1 MAERQENCNPFCQG
15 KYHLIVNKLGQ
26 SFVFAIIMITPTSIN
41 TIQNAV
47 AAINMTD
54 ARARPSQASFAGYPK
69 TSAPSVHIEVTKIA
83 PMTTVI
89 GVTSNRLS

>member
-1 MAERQENCNPFCQG
+1 M
-15 KYHLIVNKLGQ
+15 IVNELGQ
-26 SFVFAIIMITPTSIN
+26 SFVFPVIMITPTSIN
-41 TIQNAV
+41 IGQNAV

-54 ARARPSQASFAGYPK
+54 ARVRPPHASFARYPK

-83 PMTTVI
+83 PMTMVI

>member
-1 MAERQENCNPFCQG
+1 M
-15 KYHLIVNKLGQ
+15 IVNELGQ
-26 SFVFAIIMITPTSIN
+26 SFVFPVIMITPTSIN
-41 TIQNAV
+41 IGQNAV

>member
-1 MAERQENCNPFCQG
+1 M
-15 KYHLIVNKLGQ
+15 IVNELGQ
-26 SFVFAIIMITPTSIN
+26 SFVFPVIMITPTSIN
-41 TIQNAV
+41 IGQNAV

-54 ARARPSQASFAGYPK
+54 ARVRPPHASFARYPK